1 MRQRFYKIIVVI
13 FLGLG
18 NHVFGQQESVVIT
31 RIAEASHHYSAGQ
44 PAPWSN
50 HFLPNNFLKKDT
62 AAYFSKPSIVQP
74 NYYTSHF
81 AFFCKQEFLLEKYT
95 AVPLRFRLG
104 SLEYTNKLEGKKQ

>member
-18 NHVFGQQESVVIT
+18 NHVFGQHESLVIT
-31 RIAEASHHYSAGQ
+31 RTTGSSHQYSPGQ
-44 PAPWSN
+44 SAPWSN
-50 HFLPNNFLKKDT
+50 HFIPNNSLKRDT
-62 AAYFSKPSIVQP
+62 VSNLAKPSIIQP

-104 SLEYTNKLEGKKQ
+104 SLEYTNRLEGKKQ